1 MEDTILRAEPPSLFH
16 WMACRAVARR
26 EDNASARL
34 RTLCFGAAAFV
45 LATLR
50 AKAGGAD
57 RNRTCDLLIA
67 NETLYQLSYDPIH
80 VNHNKFCHKNR
91 RAQPL
96 SECASVRI
104 GCLCVL
110 IVCFCSTNCRIDSN
124 FEARMTE
131 EQMIRLNKFIKS

>member
-1 MEDTILRAEPPSLFH
+1 MEWPAIRSSEPPSLFH
-16 WMACRAVARR
+16 WMACRDVAHR

-34 RTLCFGAAAFV
+34 RTSCFGAAAFV

-67 NETLYQLSYDPIH
+67 NETLCQLSYDPIH
-80 VNHNKFCHKNR
+80 VNRNSFARKI
-91 RAQPL
+91 AAPQPL

-104 GCLCVL
+104 GCPRVL
-110 IVCFCSTNCRIDSN
+110 IVRFLFDKLSNRFKLWSEDDGRTYDSS
-124 FEARMTE
+124 E
-131 EQMIRLNKFIKS
+131 